1 MSYYKYIILKLQ
13 GNNYRNLAFTLK
25 SYFQYVFLKG
35 DDNMNMQALLII
47 LVFLGIMIVG
57 IYLLNKIDSRKA
69 NSFLQDKNQNLSQFH
84 ENDNQN
90 HP

>member
-1 MSYYKYIILKLQ
+1 
-13 GNNYRNLAFTLK
+13 
-25 SYFQYVFLKG
+25 
-35 DDNMNMQALLII
+35 MNMQALLII

-57 IYLLNKIDSRKA
+57 IYLLNKIDSRKV
-69 NSFLQDKNQNLSQFH
+69 NSFHQDNNQNLSQFH